1 MHQPSPQQSQ
11 LNQSIEQVRGMMQQ
25 IQNAQNPQAMLAQLL
40 QNNPNTAM
48 ISNLLK
54 NSGGNLETVAREMAR
69 ARGIDINQLISQL
82 QGGA

>member
-1 MHQPSPQQSQ
+1 
-11 LNQSIEQVRGMMQQ
+11 
-25 IQNAQNPQAMLAQLL
+25 MLAQLL

-69 ARGIDINQLISQL
+69 ARGIDIN
-82 QGGA
+82 